1 MHRVI
6 ETYLHKNEVGV
17 LIELQCLDEASS
29 KTAEFKVL
37 AKDLAMQVAASK
49 PAVVEESDLSNIT
62 PIFDKY
68 LHESLMGQCY
78 IKDPEI
84 KVAELIA
91 RVSNKLKEEIKVI
104 RFVRYDTKE
113 I

>member
-6 ETYLHKNEVGV
+6 DTYLHGNEVGV

-29 KTAEFKVL
+29 KTDEFKVL
-37 AKDLAMQVAASK
+37 SKELAMQIAASK
-49 PAVVEESDLSNIT
+49 PTVVNDSQLKNIA
-62 PIFDKY
+62 PIYDKY
-68 LHESLMGQCY
+68 LHESLMSQSF
-78 IKDPEI
+78 IKDPDI
-84 KVAELIA
+84 KISEHIAQVSDVLAEKIEVL
-91 RVSNKLKEEIKVI
+91 

>member
-6 ETYLHKNEVGV
+6 DTYLHKNEVGV
-17 LIELQCLDEASS
+17 IVELQCLDEASS

-37 AKDLAMQVAASK
+37 SKDLAMQIAASK
-49 PAVVEESDLSNIT
+49 PTVVNDSELENIV
-62 PIFDKY
+62 PLYDKY
-68 LHESLMGQCY
+68 LHESLMSQPF
-78 IKDPEI
+78 IKDPDMKISER
-84 KVAELIA
+84 IA
-91 RVSNKLKEEIKVI
+91 QVSDTLSEKIEVL